1 MADIFNY
8 PVIDIELKSSSY
20 IGYDI
25 ECHQLEDIIL
35 NFIVRNQGS
44 LVDLSNYTVEL
55 RVKKPLVDGYDTDY
69 IQGKTGITKGTNG
82 TLKIECKNKLTELSG
97 FAKGELRIVD
107 KANKQAST
115 RLLAINI
122 LPSTIEVN
130 RSIAS
135 STITVME
142 ELDNVLNNAYDV
154 QEDFENKIADANKA
168 KSDLE
173 TVTNT
178 ANTTKTNLDKSNTN
192 ATNTKNALDTLNND
206 ALTTK
211 TSLDTLNTTATNTKS
226 DLTTINNT
234 ANDTKLVLDA
244 SNTTAQ
250 ATKTNLDTLNTTATN
265 TKSELDTLNTNALVT
280 KTDLTI
286 MNSTATTTKNDL
298 NTLNV
303 NAQATKT
310 ALDLSK
316 INADNSKT
324 NLDNAN
330 TLAEA
335 NIEELNKLGDVTDLA
350 IQVQTN
356 TNNIGDL
363 EADKTDILT
372 TIGTENMG
380 TTATTLKGAIAEHE
394 NQINNNT
401 TQLNDKAN
409 VVNTTSM
416 YLGTFFESND
426 NIGNNLFITGDGK
439 SLLKINNNNVFK
451 GRDVSILC
459 KGGTFYFFHTAIG
472 GTDNITVKISKDL
485 VNFETKNIK
494 VSDDNSTLWA
504 PDVFVDGEKIYLV
517 YAKSVGNELGANGQ
531 TYNDMRPYIVEII
544 NLETMD
550 IGVPRE
556 LILQGNSKVSDNR
569 IDGHIIKK
577 DSTYYL
583 FIKFNGMNGVDANG
597 AIEIWTSSDL
607 NAWTIIN
614 SGINSWSGI
623 EAPFVTEFDGTYYLY
638 VDDFTPLNYASGDF
652 YKNNGGVTMYTTST
666 DLINWSTELKV
677 LNSEKSLRHG
687 FICKIEDEDCKR
699 ILTNRSVSLINLA
712 LKNIKDDYNEKINK
726 VNDSIQSLEDATNV
740 KGYYNNIF
748 VNLSSIS
755 SYGMYRGFIPLKNAT
770 NYNITLTKM
779 SYMNNVETIE
789 ITDTA
794 SIGDIYMNGFC
805 VRNTNSVVAGASCLV
820 WFRVEDK

>member
-1 MADIFNY
+1 MANFKTTIITKKGHALMAKLSANVATMKFTKVCSSDFDYSNLNNSELEQVVTFKNLKQTVLPDLIKVVNTTTVKVNATITNTNLTEGYYLRTIGLFALDPDEGEILYSITPTSEADYMAADNGITKSGISLDLLTTISNSEN
-8 PVIDIELKSSSY
+8 VNLQIDPNATISADTFY
-20 IGYDI
+20 NVVGDVAA
-25 ECHQLEDIIL
+25 LE
-35 NFIVRNQGS
+35 NEGS
-44 LVDLSNYTVEL
+44 N
-55 RVKKPLVDGYDTDY
+55 LVDG
-69 IQGKTGITKGTNG
+69 I
-82 TLKIECKNKLTELSG
+82 NK
-97 FAKGELRIVD
+97 
-107 KANKQAST
+107 
-115 RLLAINI
+115 
-122 LPSTIEVN
+122 
-130 RSIAS
+130 
-135 STITVME
+135 
-142 ELDNVLNNAYDV
+142 
-154 QEDFENKIADANKA
+154 
-168 KSDLE
+168 
-173 TVTNT
+173 
-178 ANTTKTNLDKSNTN
+178 NTTS
-192 ATNTKNALDTLNND
+192 
-206 ALTTK
+206 
-211 TSLDTLNTTATNTKS
+211 
-226 DLTTINNT
+226 
-234 ANDTKLVLDA
+234 
-244 SNTTAQ
+244 
-250 ATKTNLDTLNTTATN
+250 
-265 TKSELDTLNTNALVT
+265 
-280 KTDLTI
+280 
-286 MNSTATTTKNDL
+286 
-298 NTLNV
+298 
-303 NAQATKT
+303 
-310 ALDLSK
+310 
-316 INADNSKT
+316 
-324 NLDNAN
+324 
-330 TLAEA
+330 
-335 NIEELNKLGDVTDLA
+335 
-350 IQVQTN
+350 
-356 TNNIGDL
+356 
-363 EADKTDILT
+363 
-372 TIGTENMG
+372 
-380 TTATTLKGAIAEHE
+380 
-394 NQINNNT
+394 
-401 TQLNDKAN
+401 LNDKAN